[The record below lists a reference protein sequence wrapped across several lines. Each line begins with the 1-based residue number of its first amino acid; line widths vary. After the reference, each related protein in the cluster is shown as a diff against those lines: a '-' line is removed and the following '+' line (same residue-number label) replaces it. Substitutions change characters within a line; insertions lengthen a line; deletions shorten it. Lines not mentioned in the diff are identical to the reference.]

1 MKNIE
6 FLKSRLIAHRGYF
19 TKDIPENTLPSFV
32 KAIDDNYTI
41 EFDIHYLKDG
51 NIVIYHDFSLKR
63 LTGRNEIIE
72 SLSLKDLSR
81 LKVSKRYTIPTLQQA
96 LNLIKG
102 KVPILIEIKSIEVNS
117 NFFEKLID
125 ILNNYDGQF
134 AIQSMN
140 PNIIDWFYKNRRDYI
155 IGLIV
160 LNDINYRIFKRCVK
174 KSDFLSINKKD
185 LPFKNKKMI
194 LGWTIKS
201 KKEFDKYKN
210 LCDNLICNVGEI
222 NEKNKR

>member
-6 FLKSRLIAHRGYF
+6 FLKSRLIAHRGFY
-19 TKDIPENTLPSFV
+19 TKDIPENTLPTFI
-32 KAIDDNYTI
+32 KAINNNYII

-51 NIVIYHDFSLKR
+51 NIVIYHDFNLKR
-63 LTGRNEIIE
+63 LTGRNVLIE
-72 SLSLKDLSR
+72 SLDLNELNR
-81 LKVSKRYTIPTLQQA
+81 LRINKKYTIPSLRYS
-96 LNLIKG
+96 LNIING
-102 KVPILIEIKSIEVNS
+102 KVPILIEIKCLDINS

-125 ILNNYDGQF
+125 ILDNYNGHF

-140 PNIIDWFYKNRRDYI
+140 PGVIEWFYKNKKDYI

-160 LNDINYRIFKRCVK
+160 LNDLNYKIFKKCTK
-174 KSDFLSINKKD
+174 KVDFLSINKKD
-185 LPFKNKKMI
+185 LPFRSKKMI

-222 NEKNKR
+222 YGKNK